1 MPDKIE
7 LRNQVLSEVFKRFSQ
22 KYGLKG
28 TVDFDA
34 NIVKSIKELITD
46 MKTYGINDIEQVRYM
61 EGLALAIAGSGI
73 STARLM
79 TLTKLSK
86 RVLEHGK
93 WMRRGLHEV
102 TRKAKT
108 GKEDK
113 AVNEGN
119 ENEEVIQDS
128 DNNTIFLTMKMLKK
142 IGTSA

>member
-1 MPDKIE
+1 
-7 LRNQVLSEVFKRFSQ
+7 
-22 KYGLKG
+22 
-28 TVDFDA
+28 
-34 NIVKSIKELITD
+34 
-46 MKTYGINDIEQVRYM
+46 
-61 EGLALAIAGSGI
+61 
-73 STARLM
+73 M
-79 TLTKLSK
+79 TLNKSDIWRGWRLLSLVAAYQQLSK

-93 WMRRGLHEV
+93 WMRRGLNEV